1 MIYRCNTIPIKIPA
15 EILVEI
21 DELIVKFVWK
31 GKGSRIVKKILE
43 KKKSSLKILH
53 GLISRFIVKLQ

>member
-1 MIYRCNTIPIKIPA
+1 MIYSCNAILIKIPA

-31 GKGSRIVKKILE
+31 GKGSRIVKKILK
-43 KKKSSLKILH
+43 KKKSSLKTLH